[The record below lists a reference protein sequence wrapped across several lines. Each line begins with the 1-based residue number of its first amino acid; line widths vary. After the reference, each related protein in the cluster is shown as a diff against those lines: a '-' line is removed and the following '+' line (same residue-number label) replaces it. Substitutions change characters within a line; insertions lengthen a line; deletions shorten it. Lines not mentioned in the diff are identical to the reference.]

1 MFFPAQ
7 IKLDYKSKSI
17 QCQVECL
24 LLWEEERKR
33 ERAKTNS
40 DHSLLLITI
49 RDMVLPHKII
59 SRTFFFF
66 FFSHNDTPSDPLQ
79 EMGSCLRSFYYPALQ
94 KKKKE
99 IKWKVNLK
107 DFLKYKSKSIYWSS
121 PLFYSLL
128 STRFILK

>member
-66 FFSHNDTPSDPLQ
+66 FFPQWYSLGPTARNGKLPSFFLLPRT
-79 EMGSCLRSFYYPALQ
+79 S
-94 KKKKE
+94 KKKME